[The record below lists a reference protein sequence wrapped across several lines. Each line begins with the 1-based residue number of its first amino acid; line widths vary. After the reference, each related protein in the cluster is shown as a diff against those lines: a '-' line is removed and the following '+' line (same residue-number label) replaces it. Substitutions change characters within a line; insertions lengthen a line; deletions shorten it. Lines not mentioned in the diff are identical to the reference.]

1 MNGFECLYL
10 DLDSDQDYSLPNIYF
25 TNRNF
30 VLAWVSRTVS
40 VTLLLEKWSLF
51 MILLVRDAADSSG
64 WVSPASTST
73 LASSKSSCSI

>member
-30 VLAWVSRTVS
+30 VLAIHIFTILSRVKNF
-40 VTLLLEKWSLF
+40 VN
-51 MILLVRDAADSSG
+51 
-64 WVSPASTST
+64 
-73 LASSKSSCSI
+73 C